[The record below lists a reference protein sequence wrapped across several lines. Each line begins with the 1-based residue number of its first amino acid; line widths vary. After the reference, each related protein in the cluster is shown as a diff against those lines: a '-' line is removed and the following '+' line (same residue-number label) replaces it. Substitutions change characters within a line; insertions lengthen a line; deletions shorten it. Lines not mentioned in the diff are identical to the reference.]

1 MIVASDKSAPSTIN
15 WLEETCA
22 SKSIYYSFE
31 HAGSVDI
38 SSVEER
44 FTYAQAHIS
53 GDFASFNFFPP
64 NW

>member
-1 MIVASDKSAPSTIN
+1 SASDKSAPSTIN

-38 SSVEER
+38 LLRTPILNCFALTVPP
-44 FTYAQAHIS
+44 
-53 GDFASFNFFPP
+53 DFASFNFSRRTG
-64 NW
+64 N